1 MSKLLTPP
9 LKLHWSIDRMKIGRN
24 IGALR
29 HPLCVHCPL
38 FTSIETLV
46 QKVFYFFRFFL
57 YFQNNYYILNLYIQ
71 KKGGIYVADD
81 GKKKVTLSL
90 PVETNKK
97 LEEMSKKFG
106 MTKSGLVNFLINQV
120 AESGTIYKQ

>member
-1 MSKLLTPP
+1 M
-9 LKLHWSIDRMKIGRN
+9 
-24 IGALR
+24 
-29 HPLCVHCPL
+29 
-38 FTSIETLV
+38 
-46 QKVFYFFRFFL
+46 